1 MQGNIRDVSMSM
13 DSSIYYV
20 MKHYSLSLSDI
31 KSLTQEEFSQM
42 LVWAVANDEL
52 QQEEMDKQKAESQ
65 SKMSIGSTNMGGPM
79 PHSEGW

>member
-1 MQGNIRDVSMSM
+1 M